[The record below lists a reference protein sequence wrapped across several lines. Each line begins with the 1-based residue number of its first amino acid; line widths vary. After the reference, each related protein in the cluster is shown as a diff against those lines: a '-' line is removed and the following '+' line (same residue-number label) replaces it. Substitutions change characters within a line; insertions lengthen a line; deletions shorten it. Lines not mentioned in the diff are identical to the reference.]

1 MYNGQKIDP
10 KAFVEAQIKEIKEQ
24 VGEDVVILGLSGG
37 VDSTVTAMLI
47 HRAIGDKLQCIFV
60 DHGLLRKNE
69 FEDVLEYYKDKG
81 LNVKGVRAADRFFAA
96 CAGITDPELKRKAIG
111 KTFIDVF
118 AEEARKVSDAKWLAQ
133 GTIWPDIAE
142 SHSDKGTIKSHHN
155 VGGLPDDLK
164 FGLVEPLKYL
174 YKYEVREVGAE
185 LGLDSYILGR
195 HPFPGPGLAVR
206 ILGDITPE
214 KVRILQDADDIYI
227 RGLREYKVK
236 LSGEEARRVLAAGV
250 PAAMQDGEI
259 EVSLYDQI
267 WQAGVILLSAVRSV
281 GVMGDERTYEHPVAL
296 RAVTSTDAMTADWAH
311 LPYDFMAKVSNE
323 IINKVRGVNRVCYD
337 ISSKPPATIEWE

>member
-47 HRAIGDKLQCIFV
+47 HRAIGDKLKCIFV

-195 HPFPGPGLAVR
+195 HPFPGPGLGVR
-206 ILGDITPE
+206 CLGELTPE
-214 KVRILQDADDIYI
+214 KIAILQEADKIWIDA
-227 RGLREYKVK
+227 LRE
-236 LSGEEARRVLAAGV
+236 AG
-250 PAAMQDGEI
+250 
-259 EVSLYDQI
+259 LYDKV
-267 WQAGVILLSAVRSV
+267 WQAAAIFVPVKTTGVKD
-281 GVMGDERTYEHPVAL
+281 GCRTYENVIAL
-296 RAVTSTDAMTADWAH
+296 RAVNSIDAVTAQIVH
-311 LPYDFMAKVSNE
+311 LPWELLDKVQNE
-323 IINKVRGVNRVCYD
+323 IITRVKGVNRVVYD
-337 ISSKPPATIEWE
+337 ISSKPSATIEWE

>member
-24 VGEDVVILGLSGG
+24 VGKDVVILGLSGG

-195 HPFPGPGLAVR
+195 HPFPGPGLGVR
-206 ILGDITPE
+206 CLGELTPE
-214 KVRILQDADDIYI
+214 KIAILQEADKIWIDA
-227 RGLREYKVK
+227 LRE
-236 LSGEEARRVLAAGV
+236 AG
-250 PAAMQDGEI
+250 
-259 EVSLYDQI
+259 LYDKV
-267 WQAGVILLSAVRSV
+267 WQAAAIFVPVKTTGVKD
-281 GVMGDERTYEHPVAL
+281 GCRTYENVIAL
-296 RAVTSTDAMTADWAH
+296 RAVNSIDAVTAQIVH
-311 LPYDFMAKVSNE
+311 LPWELLDKVQNE
-323 IINKVRGVNRVCYD
+323 IITRVKGVNRVVYD
-337 ISSKPPATIEWE
+337 ISSKPSATIEWE

>member
-47 HRAIGDKLQCIFV
+47 HRAIGDKLQCILV
-60 DHGLLRKNE
+60 NHGLLRKNE

-195 HPFPGPGLAVR
+195 HPFPGPGLGVR
-206 ILGDITPE
+206 CLGELTPE
-214 KVRILQDADDIYI
+214 KIAILQEADKIWIDA
-227 RGLREYKVK
+227 LRE
-236 LSGEEARRVLAAGV
+236 AG
-250 PAAMQDGEI
+250 
-259 EVSLYDQI
+259 LYDKV
-267 WQAGVILLSAVRSV
+267 WQAAAIFVPVKTTGVKD
-281 GVMGDERTYEHPVAL
+281 GCRTYENVIAL
-296 RAVTSTDAMTADWAH
+296 RAVNSIDAVTAQIVH
-311 LPYDFMAKVSNE
+311 LPWELLDKVQNE
-323 IINKVRGVNRVCYD
+323 IITRVKGVNRVVYD
-337 ISSKPPATIEWE
+337 ISSKPSATIEWE